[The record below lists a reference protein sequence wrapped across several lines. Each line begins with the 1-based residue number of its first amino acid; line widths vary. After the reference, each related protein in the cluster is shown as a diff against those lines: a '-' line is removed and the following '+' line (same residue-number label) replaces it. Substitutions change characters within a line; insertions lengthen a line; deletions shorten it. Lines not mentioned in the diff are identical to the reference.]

1 MSVFNL
7 RNVLLGGAF
16 ACLAALWLAVATR
29 SELNALGLIPAAIV
43 AVIQIFQVWIVPW
56 LRYRRSREL
65 DEAKFSAIRGWL
77 ETLVEAGRIP
87 RCHLRVQDGR
97 MANAVTSGGA
107 YRPFIVVGRGLLDQ
121 LSTDEI
127 KAVLA
132 QKIGHLL
139 NRDMTRRLIPLASL
153 NFALHALFYSSL
165 IAVLGWNI
173 VTAAVGGVGMAF
185 FLEIIPNFF
194 RRRWVFDADR
204 RAAEL
209 IGDPGVF
216 ARALTRFSE
225 VARIDL
231 DERPMT
237 QPPMRARL
245 EALKQLAQA
254 PG

>member
-1 MSVFNL
+1 MV
-7 RNVLLGGAF
+7 
-16 ACLAALWLAVATR
+16 
-29 SELNALGLIPAAIV
+29 
-43 AVIQIFQVWIVPW
+43 
-56 LRYRRSREL
+56 
-65 DEAKFSAIRGWL
+65 
-77 ETLVEAGRIP
+77 
-87 RCHLRVQDGR
+87 
-97 MANAVTSGGA
+97 NAVTSGGM
-107 YRPFIVVGRGLLDQ
+107 YRPFIVVGRALLDQ

-132 QKIGHLL
+132 PKIGHVL
-139 NRDMTRRLIPLASL
+139 NRDMTRRLIPLVCL

-165 IAVLGWNI
+165 IAVVGWNI

-185 FLEIIPNFF
+185 FLGIIPNFF
-194 RRRWVFDADR
+194 LRRWVFDADR

-216 ARALTRFSE
+216 AQALIRFSE
-225 VARIDL
+225 VAGIDL